1 MTLKLSRRRSNPL
14 AATTIGATA
23 MSGNLHGG
31 AVAATTEINVLNW
44 KGYGTDGAFAVKEF
58 AAQTG
63 VAVKHDY
70 FNSEPEMLTKL
81 RTNPGAY
88 DVVLINSARTQ
99 QAQAEGLVDPI
110 DATAVPNAKD
120 LVPNLKD
127 HANLLVGGKLYGLAW
142 VWGMNS
148 LAVRH
153 GKVAGADCFAICL
166 DPKYAGRLALLD
178 DSASAIGIGGLLTG
192 QEINAPKDLKAVAD
206 KLKAMKANVKLLW
219 SSEDEWN
226 KAFAADAFDISIYW
240 SGAAVRSKN

>member
-70 FNSEPEMLTKL
+70 YNSEPEMLTKL

-88 DVVLINSARTQ
+88 DVVLINSARDS
-99 QAQAEGLVDPI
+99 QAQAEGLI
-110 DATAVPNAKD
+110 DAIDHSKVPNAAGLAPEFKSHR
-120 LVPNLKD
+120 NI
-127 HANLLVGGKLYGLAW
+127 NIGGKTYGVPS
-142 VWGMNS
+142 VW
-148 LAVRH
+148 
-153 GKVAGADCFAICL
+153 AITPL
-166 DPKYAGRLALLD
+166 
-178 DSASAIGIGGLLTG
+178 
-192 QEINAPKDLKAVAD
+192 
-206 KLKAMKANVKLLW
+206 
-219 SSEDEWN
+219 
-226 KAFAADAFDISIYW
+226 
-240 SGAAVRSKN
+240 